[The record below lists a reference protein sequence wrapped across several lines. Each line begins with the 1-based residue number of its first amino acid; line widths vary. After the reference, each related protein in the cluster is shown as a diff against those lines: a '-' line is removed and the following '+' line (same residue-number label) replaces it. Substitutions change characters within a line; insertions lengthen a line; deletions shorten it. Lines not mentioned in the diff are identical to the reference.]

1 MAKEKKK
8 KGKRIT
14 AGGNIGRTPTQ
25 TIVLQPTRRGGLDVS
40 AYMDSIRQAE
50 LIDWPR
56 RAKLIDLYADVML
69 DGHLFSV
76 LRKRKRR
83 YSRRRYSS
91 SATGTSTRRCRNI
104 SILRGSTAS
113 SKTLSTTNGRASAAR
128 YSSSS
133 STTKDGST
141 TI

>member
-76 LRKRKRR
+76 LRKQK
-83 YSRRRYSS
+83 
-91 SATGTSTRRCRNI
+91 AAI
-104 SILRGSTAS
+104 
-113 SKTLSTTNGRASAAR
+113 LSTPIQFQRDGNLDEAMQEHIDSPWFNRFIEDLINDEWVR
-128 YSSSS
+128 YVAV
-133 STTKDGST
+133 
-141 TI
+141 

>member
-76 LRKRKRR
+76 LRKQK
-83 YSRRRYSS
+83 
-91 SATGTSTRRCRNI
+91 AAI
-104 SILRGSTAS
+104 
-113 SKTLSTTNGRASAAR
+113 LSTVPAR
-128 YSSSS
+128 REPRRGDAGTYRFPVVQPFHRRPYQ
-133 STTKDGST
+133 
-141 TI
+141 

>member
-14 AGGNIGRTPTQ
+14 SGGNIGRMPTQ

-56 RAKLIDLYADVML
+56 RAKLVDLYADVML

-76 LRKRKRR
+76 LRKQK
-83 YSRRRYSS
+83 
-91 SATGTSTRRCRNI
+91 AAI
-104 SILRGSTAS
+104 
-113 SKTLSTTNGRASAAR
+113 LSTPIQFQRR
-128 YSSSS
+128 
-133 STTKDGST
+133 KH
-141 TI
+141 